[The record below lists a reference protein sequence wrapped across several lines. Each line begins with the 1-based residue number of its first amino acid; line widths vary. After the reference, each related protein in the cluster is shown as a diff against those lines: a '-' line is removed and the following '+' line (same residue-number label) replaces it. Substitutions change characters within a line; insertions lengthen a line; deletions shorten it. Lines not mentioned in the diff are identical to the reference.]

1 MVCEEVIVALPAP
14 LFPGEAV
21 ILDLGRNV
29 RLFFVVF
36 VKLEIFI
43 KFVQRHFAG
52 IHFLIPRL
60 VFGGELQELFIKRV
74 LLEGLAL
81 KPVLQDNFVKL
92 LEPEQ
97 RIQRSSSSLHSLEIF
112 I

>member
-1 MVCEEVIVALPAP
+1 MVCEEVIVAFPAP

-21 ILDLGRNV
+21 IFDLGCNV

-43 KFVQRHFAG
+43 KFVQRYFAG
-52 IHFLIPRL
+52 IHFLIASL
-60 VFGGELQELFIKRV
+60 IFGGELQELFIKRIV
-74 LLEGLAL
+74 LKGLAL

-92 LEPEQ
+92 LEPE
-97 RIQRSSSSLHSLEIF
+97 
-112 I
+112 